1 MATGW
6 NSQQGGG
13 KYAIQFETDDRDL
26 YKLVEKACQLAMDQE
41 ELSELRKQNCEVSM
55 IDHLNIKLDAGEEC
69 EPPCGTCEDQGW
81 DLPHCKGE
89 CKKRGYWWYK
99 EVKHEQS

>member
-1 MATGW
+1 MTGW

-41 ELSELRKQNCEVSM
+41 ELAQLRKQNREVSM
-55 IDHLNIKLDAGEEC
+55 SDNLTIKLYAGEEC
-69 EPPCGTCEDQGW
+69 EPPCGTENHSTRWPFCCQCGAKME
-81 DLPHCKGE
+81 E
-89 CKKRGYWWYK
+89 
-99 EVKHEQS
+99 